1 MEEGAGAEA
10 GLGGPGRLLGLF
22 AKKWNPRPAPD
33 VQLHAAVSRHPAPR
47 PAQGWG
53 CQLCSDLAHAEPVK
67 GKGH

>member
-22 AKKWNPRPAPD
+22 AKWNPRPAPD
-33 VQLHAAVSRHPAPR
+33 VQLHAAVSPRPAPR
-47 PAQGWG
+47 PTQGWG
-53 CQLCSDLAHAEPVK
+53 CRLCSDLAHTEPVK